1 MRLFVVL
8 LQILMVAFAANGQ
21 QFEGRL
27 NYEQKMNGVTSGV
40 LVQLEA
46 NRIHITRN
54 EAQVLH
60 YVFQAN
66 GQLMSWVKGEAKPTN
81 TEVALPAV
89 LKTTLTGRKRI
100 IAGMEALEFG
110 FTLKDGSEFT
120 GWYTTALKVA
130 HNQLVTPIQGEY
142 WGFLP
147 TDGAL
152 MEWQVKSP
160 KKTVVIEGRLMDF
173 QAGTLPASAFV
184 FQ

>member
-1 MRLFVVL
+1 
-8 LQILMVAFAANGQ
+8 
-21 QFEGRL
+21 
-27 NYEQKMNGVTSGV
+27 
-40 LVQLEA
+40 
-46 NRIHITRN
+46 
-54 EAQVLH
+54 
-60 YVFQAN
+60 
-66 GQLMSWVKGEAKPTN
+66 
-81 TEVALPAV
+81 
-89 LKTTLTGRKRI
+89 
-100 IAGMEALEFG
+100 
-110 FTLKDGSEFT
+110 LKDGSEFT